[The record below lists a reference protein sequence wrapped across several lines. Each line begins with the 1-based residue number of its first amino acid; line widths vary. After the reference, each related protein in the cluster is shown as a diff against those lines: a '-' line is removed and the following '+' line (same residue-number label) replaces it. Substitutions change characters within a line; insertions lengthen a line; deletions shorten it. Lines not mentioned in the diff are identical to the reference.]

1 MRSRG
6 WCRGGS
12 GAGARWRTTRSGAS
26 WQAARSSHGPPSFG
40 AGAFQR
46 SCCQATTRES
56 ASGASSRRRSAT
68 RRALSGTDINP
79 LGDIEMNVIQQL
91 EKEQQ
96 KAKVPALRAGDTVKV
111 HAKVVEGTRERIQVF
126 EGIVIRVTGGG
137 LRQNF
142 TVRRVTHGVGVERT
156 FLVHSPR
163 IDRIDVLRHGD
174 VRQGRLYYLR
184 GKVGKGAR
192 IRERRGAVAAVAE
205 EAEGEEPEATEG
217 TEQGQEK

>member
-1 MRSRG
+1 
-6 WCRGGS
+6 
-12 GAGARWRTTRSGAS
+12 
-26 WQAARSSHGPPSFG
+26 
-40 AGAFQR
+40 
-46 SCCQATTRES
+46 
-56 ASGASSRRRSAT
+56 
-68 RRALSGTDINP
+68 
-79 LGDIEMNVIQQL
+79 MNVIQQL

-126 EGIVIRVTGGG
+126 EGTVIRVTGGG

-156 FLVHSPR
+156 FMVHSPR

-184 GKVGKGAR
+184 GKIGKGAR
-192 IRERRGAVAAVAE
+192 IRERRGAVATAAAE
-205 EAEGEEPEATEG
+205 EAEAEEPIEAEE
-217 TEQGQEK
+217 EQEES